1 MRRKWTGAREVG
13 RNTEKKGN
21 EEEAGKVINDRK
33 QVENSRLRNLC
44 AKYTGAEK
52 TCTKFCEM
60 IGWFL
65 SERLLF
71 SFPSYRRKTT
81 FYRISHRNTHL

>member
-1 MRRKWTGAREVG
+1 MDRSTGSGKKYREK
-13 RNTEKKGN
+13 NGN
-21 EEEAGKVINDRK
+21 EEEAAKVINDRK

-44 AKYTGAEK
+44 AKYIEA
-52 TCTKFCEM
+52 KFCEM

-65 SERLLF
+65 NERLLFF

-81 FYRISHRNTHL
+81 FYRISHRNTRL

>member
-1 MRRKWTGAREVG
+1 MDRSTGSGKKYREK
-13 RNTEKKGN
+13 NGN

-44 AKYTGAEK
+44 AKYTEDKK

-65 SERLLF
+65 NERLLFF

-81 FYRISHRNTHL
+81 FYRISHRNTRL

>member
-1 MRRKWTGAREVG
+1 MRRKSREG
-13 RNTEKKGN
+13 SGQEHGKWEEIQGKNGN

-44 AKYTGAEK
+44 AKYTEDKK

-65 SERLLF
+65 NEQLLF
-71 SFPSYRRKTT
+71 
-81 FYRISHRNTHL
+81 RNARL